1 MGNNTSH
8 EAPKTLNKDQLYRM
22 RHPDRIKA
30 TYARHYEK
38 HAAVI
43 NERRRLKRQLF
54 REAITRADGRQN
66 KTVSPQDDDVSRDA
80 PCTDAAA
87 PNHRVD

>member
-1 MGNNTSH
+1 MTDTPDK
-8 EAPKTLNKDQLYRM
+8 ATKMLNKDELYRM

-43 NERRRLKRQLF
+43 NEKRRLKRQLF
-54 REAITRADGRQN
+54 KEALTKADDQHS
-66 KTVSPQDDDVSRDA
+66 KTESQQYDDVSRAA
-80 PCTDAAA
+80 PCKDCD
-87 PNHRVD
+87 V

>member
-1 MGNNTSH
+1 MGNDTSH

-54 REAITRADGRQN
+54 REAVTRGFDQHN
-66 KTVSPQDDDVSRDA
+66 KTQYQPCVESSRDA
-80 PCTDAAA
+80 TCKDAAA
-87 PNHRVD
+87 QGRHVD

>member
-1 MGNNTSH
+1 MGNDLPD
-8 EAPKTLNKDQLYRM
+8 EAPKILNKDQLYRM

-30 TYARHYEK
+30 TYARHYAK

-54 REAITRADGRQN
+54 REAVTRGFDQHSKREFQPC
-66 KTVSPQDDDVSRDA
+66 VDVSGDA
-80 PCTDAAA
+80 TCTDCD
-87 PNHRVD
+87 V

>member
-54 REAITRADGRQN
+54 KEAVTRGFDQQN
-66 KTVSPQDDDVSRDA
+66 TTESPQDVDVFRDA
-80 PCTDAAA
+80 PCTDAVA

>member
-1 MGNNTSH
+1 MGNDESY

-38 HAAVI
+38 HATVI
-43 NERRRLKRQLF
+43 NEKRRLKRQLF
-54 REAITRADGRQN
+54 KEALTKADDQHS
-66 KTVSPQDDDVSRDA
+66 KTESQQYDDVSRAA
-80 PCTDAAA
+80 PCKDCD
-87 PNHRVD
+87 V

>member
-1 MGNNTSH
+1 MGNDLPD
-8 EAPKTLNKDQLYRM
+8 EAPKILNKDQLYRM

-54 REAITRADGRQN
+54 REAVTRGFDQQN
-66 KTVSPQDDDVSRDA
+66 TTESPQDDDVSRDA
-80 PCTDAAA
+80 PCTDAVA

>member
-1 MGNNTSH
+1 MGNDTSY

-30 TYARHYEK
+30 TYARHYAK

-54 REAITRADGRQN
+54 REAVTRGFDQQN
-66 KTVSPQDDDVSRDA
+66 TTESPQDDDVFCDA
-80 PCTDAAA
+80 TCTDAAA
-87 PNHRVD
+87 QGRHVD